1 MEEELDQNKEIMSLR
16 RERNLLLRKVDVLK
30 AIHKVTLETKE
41 MEIGVL
47 KQKLDQLDS
56 TIMFYKGVF
65 EATEREIKQLN
76 QKLQEQDNKQWK
88 LKMGLL
94 YTVKSELA
102 KIKIKELQNKLS
114 ELENKLMIQD
124 NAIHHK
130 LINENI
136 QVGESSGANID

>member
-1 MEEELDQNKEIMSLR
+1 MAEELDQNHEIMSLR
-16 RERNLLLRKVDVLK
+16 CERNLLLRKGYMLE
-30 AIHKVTLETKE
+30 AIHKVTLEAKE

-47 KQKLDQLDS
+47 KQNLDQLDS
-56 TIMFYKGVF
+56 TVMFYKGVF
-65 EATEREIKQLN
+65 EAIERKVTQLK
-76 QKLQEQDNKQWK
+76 QKLHEQDNRQWK

-102 KIKIKELQNKLS
+102 KIKIKELKNKVFK
-114 ELENKLMIQD
+114 LEKKLKIQD
-124 NAIHHK
+124 NAISHE